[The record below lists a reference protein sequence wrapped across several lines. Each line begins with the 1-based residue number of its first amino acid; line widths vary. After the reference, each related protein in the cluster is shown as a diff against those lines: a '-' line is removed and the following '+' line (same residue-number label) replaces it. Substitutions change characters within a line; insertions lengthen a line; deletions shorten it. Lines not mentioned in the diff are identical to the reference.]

1 MVELLSKFQP
11 LFSNS
16 KMQNEILGID
26 IGGTG
31 TKGAIIDM
39 NTGKLLTERIKFAT
53 PQPATPDAVAET
65 VQQLI
70 EALNYKGKLIGC
82 GFPAIVV
89 DGEAK
94 SAANIDKSWI
104 GVNIEKV
111 LSKKT
116 GCNVKVLNDADAAGM
131 AEISFGKGKGR
142 MGTVMLITI
151 GTGLG
156 SAVFTDG
163 HLLRNSELG
172 HFHLKGH
179 REVVEKYASNAVR
192 KAEELDWKDWAKR
205 FNYYL
210 VRLERMFSPNL
221 IILGG
226 GTSKRFHLYQD
237 FLKCQAE
244 IVPARFENEAGVI
257 GAAMYAAKY
266 G

>member
-1 MVELLSKFQP
+1 MK
-11 LFSNS
+11 
-16 KMQNEILGID
+16 NEILGID

-39 NTGKLLTERIKFAT
+39 NTGKLLTERMKFAT
-53 PQPATPDAVAET
+53 PQPATPEAVANT
-65 VQQLI
+65 VQQLVKG
-70 EALNYKGKLIGC
+70 LGYKGDLIGC
-82 GFPAIVV
+82 GFPAIVM
-89 DGEAK
+89 DGVAK

-111 LSKKT
+111 LAEKT
-116 GCNVKVLNDADAAGM
+116 GCKVKVVNDADAAGM

-156 SAVFTDG
+156 SAMFTDG

-172 HFHLKGH
+172 HFHLKGQK
-179 REVVEKYASNAVR
+179 EVAEKFASNAIR
-192 KAEELDWKDWAKR
+192 KEEALDWKTWAKR
-205 FNYYL
+205 FNQYIARIE
-210 VRLERMFSPNL
+210 RLFSPSL

-226 GTSKRFHLYQD
+226 GTSKRFDLYKQY
-237 FLKCQAE
+237 LKSNAE
-244 IVPARFENEAGVI
+244 IVPAQFENEAGVI

-266 G
+266 